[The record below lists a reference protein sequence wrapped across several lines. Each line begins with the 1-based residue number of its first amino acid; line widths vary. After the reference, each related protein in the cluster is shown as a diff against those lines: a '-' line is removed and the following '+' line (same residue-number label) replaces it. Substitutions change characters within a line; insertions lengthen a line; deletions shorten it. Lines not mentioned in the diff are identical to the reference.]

1 VKAVVLAAGY
11 ATRLQPLTE
20 SKSKMLLPLAGR
32 PMLDYLVDRI
42 EAVPDVEE
50 IHLVTNARFAPDFEH
65 WAAARSGARVP
76 IRVHDD
82 GTTSNDDRLG
92 AIGDLQF
99 TIDQAALDDD
109 LLIVAGDNLFD
120 FDLRDLIEFWRAKD
134 DGSTIAVREIDDRE
148 LLRQYSVIEVDEKGR
163 VVSLVEKP
171 DEPVGTLAGVA
182 IYVLRREHVAL
193 VRRYLDEGNVPDQ
206 PGRLFVW
213 LYPRVPVYA
222 YRFPGDWLDIGD
234 RDQLLEADNR
244 MRERAGLETRRE
256 YALE

>member
-1 VKAVVLAAGY
+1 
-11 ATRLQPLTE
+11 
-20 SKSKMLLPLAGR
+20 MLLPLAER

-42 EAVPDVEE
+42 AAVPDVEE
-50 IHLVTNARFAPDFEH
+50 IHLVTNARFAPDFER
-65 WAAARSGARVP
+65 WAATRSGGGIP
-76 IRVHDD
+76 ITVHDD

-99 TIDQAALDDD
+99 TIDRAALDDD

-120 FDLRDLIEFWRAKD
+120 FDLRDLIEFWRGKG

-163 VVSLVEKP
+163 VISLVEKP
-171 DEPVGTLAGVA
+171 DEPEGTLAGVA
-182 IYVLRREHVAL
+182 IYVLRREHVPL
-193 VRRYLDEGNVPDQ
+193 VRLYLNEGNVPDQ

-213 LYPRVPVYA
+213 LYARVPVFA
-222 YRFPGDWLDIGD
+222 YRFAGDWLDIGD

-244 MRERAGLETRRE
+244 MRARAGLETRSE
-256 YALE
+256 YAL

>member
-20 SKSKMLLPLAGR
+20 STSKMLLPLARR

-42 EAVPDVEE
+42 EAVPDVVE

-65 WAAARSGARVP
+65 WAAGRASRVP
-76 IRVHDD
+76 ITVHDD

-120 FDLRDLIEFWRAKD
+120 FDLRDLIEFWRGRG

-171 DEPVGTLAGVA
+171 DEPEGTLAGVA
-182 IYVLRREHVAL
+182 IYVLRREHVPL
-193 VRRYLDEGNVPDQ
+193 VCRYLDEGNVPDQ
-206 PGRLFVW
+206 PGRLFAW
-213 LYPRVPVYA
+213 LYARVPVYA
-222 YRFPGDWLDIGD
+222 YRFAGDWLDIGD
-234 RDQLLEADNR
+234 LEQLLEADNR
-244 MRERAGLETRRE
+244 MRARAGLETRSE
-256 YALE
+256 YAL